1 MNHNDIKIFAENFSL
16 FLKTFNRLQQQKI
29 SLPAS
34 LKLNSKRRNNL
45 SLKTPNT
52 RLICAHSS
60 MNPVRNKFELLSDI
74 TKSNIDI
81 LMISGTKLDSP
92 IPNLKSMAIL
102 KLIDLTVMEMVV
114 EYLYLSARIY
124 QQK

>member
-1 MNHNDIKIFAENFSL
+1 MNHNDIKIFGENFSL

-34 LKLNSKRRNNL
+34 LKLNSKRRNNPR
-45 SLKTPNT
+45 LKTPN

-92 IPNLKSMAIL
+92 IPNVKSMAIL

>member
-1 MNHNDIKIFAENFSL
+1 M
-16 FLKTFNRLQQQKI
+16 
-29 SLPAS
+29 
-34 LKLNSKRRNNL
+34 
-45 SLKTPNT
+45 
-52 RLICAHSS
+52 ICAHSN

-74 TKSNIDI
+74 TESNIDI

-92 IPNLKSMAIL
+92 IPNVKSMAIL

>member
-45 SLKTPNT
+45 RLKTPN
-52 RLICAHSS
+52 RLICAHSN
-60 MNPVRNKFELLSDI
+60 MNHVRNKFELLSDI

-92 IPNLKSMAIL
+92 IPNVKSMAIL

-124 QQK
+124 QQN